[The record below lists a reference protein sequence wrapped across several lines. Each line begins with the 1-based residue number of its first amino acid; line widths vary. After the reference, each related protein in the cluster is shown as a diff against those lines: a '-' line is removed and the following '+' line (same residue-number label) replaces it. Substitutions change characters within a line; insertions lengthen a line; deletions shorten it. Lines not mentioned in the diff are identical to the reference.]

1 MKIEHLTMSVFGSDP
16 AIIKSLISDAIENVS
31 QKASGHLRIF
41 VRDSWRSG
49 WKCVM
54 SKRPRSLESVI
65 LNEALSCSIIEDVRV
80 FLGSKRWYG
89 ELGIPH
95 RRGYL
100 LHGPPGCGKTSFCQA
115 LAGVLQFDI
124 CMLSLNCRGL
134 DDTEL
139 ADLVRVAP
147 LRSILMLEDVDA
159 IFQRDDDQT
168 ASKESRKTSSS
179 VTFSGLLNA
188 IDGVVSQE
196 GRLLIMTTNH
206 IERLDPAL
214 LRPGRCDV
222 KVLLSNAS
230 VDQLARMFVRFF
242 PGEEDKARRFASLV
256 PAGTVSLARI
266 QSHLVEHRFSAET
279 AIDTVSRL
287 IQPI

>member
-1 MKIEHLTMSVFGSDP
+1 
-16 AIIKSLISDAIENVS
+16 
-31 QKASGHLRIF
+31 
-41 VRDSWRSG
+41 
-49 WKCVM
+49 
-54 SKRPRSLESVI
+54 
-65 LNEALSCSIIEDVRV
+65 
-80 FLGSKRWYG
+80 
-89 ELGIPH
+89 
-95 RRGYL
+95 
-100 LHGPPGCGKTSFCQA
+100 
-115 LAGVLQFDI
+115 
-124 CMLSLNCRGL
+124 
-134 DDTEL
+134 
-139 ADLVRVAP
+139 
-147 LRSILMLEDVDA
+147 MLEDVDV
-159 IFQRDDDQT
+159 IFKQEDGDQT
-168 ASKESRKTSSS
+168 TREKSRKLSSSS

-230 VDQLARMFVRFF
+230 ADQLARMFVRFF
-242 PGEEDKARRFASLV
+242 PGQEDNARRFAGLV